1 MQLACIKQ
9 KAEVAK
15 LITERS
21 LLKEK
26 VKLQAPKEHLQIDRE
41 IAKAKVREQEFEELE
56 REQKLK
62 LPEVDNETHDSFLAL
77 PTPTTG
83 ANTNSHRYL
92 AILRFT
98 PPVPKQNVKKENS
111 HRSTKKN
118 LSLITVPF
126 LLKQRKMSHI

>member
-9 KAEVAK
+9 KANVAK

-26 VKLQAPKEHLQIDRE
+26 V
-41 IAKAKVREQEFEELE
+41 KAKVREQEFEELE

-83 ANTNSHRYL
+83 CKHEKPSIPGNSPIHS
-92 AILRFT
+92 T
-98 PPVPKQNVKKENS
+98 
-111 HRSTKKN
+111 STKTEREEREF
-118 LSLITVPF
+118 SPF
-126 LLKQRKMSHI
+126 N

>member
-1 MQLACIKQ
+1 MACIKQ
-9 KAEVAK
+9 KANVAK

-26 VKLQAPKEHLQIDRE
+26 VKLQAAKEHLQIDRE

-83 ANTNSHRYL
+83 CKHEKPSIPGNSPIHSTSTKTERE
-92 AILRFT
+92 
-98 PPVPKQNVKKENS
+98 ENS